1 MKIVLISLIYL
12 LGPFLIILLYNR
24 FNAIKKIGTIV
35 LAYSVG
41 ILMSLSGAMQFS
53 IEEKMQLSMVQEWIM
68 NVAVP
73 LAIPLM
79 LFSSDLNLWKKSLK
93 KTFAALMGGIFSVV
107 IATIIGYL
115 LFRNEGIKE
124 LWKAGGM
131 MIGTYTGGTMNF
143 VAIGKI
149 LETDPSIFT
158 LVSTFEMAISFI
170 FLMFMIGGGYKLFRK
185 ILPWHDD
192 AISLDENEIIEKDY
206 SFEKY
211 QGMLNPKSFGKTMLA
226 LLLSLCFLIVGGG
239 LALLFSGRLNE
250 LIVIFT
256 ITTLAIAS
264 SFVKKIRTLPKTFE
278 LGMYFIL
285 IFSVVISSQFD
296 ICTLNTKNLM
306 ILGFIGFI
314 LITSVILHILF
325 SRLFKVD
332 GDLFSIAHIALIF
345 SAPFV
350 PAVSGAMGNK
360 KVLISGIVIGLV
372 GYAVGTY
379 LGVGVAELLYIMN

>member
-1 MKIVLISLIYL
+1 MKIVLICLIYL
-12 LGPFLIILLYNR
+12 LGPFLIILLYHQ
-24 FNAIKKIGTIV
+24 FNTIKKFGTIV
-35 LAYSVG
+35 LAYAAG
-41 ILMSLSGAMQFS
+41 ILMSLSGMMQFS
-53 IEEKMQLSMVQEWIM
+53 MEEKMQLSMVQEWIM
-68 NVAVP
+68 NIAVP

-79 LFSSDLNLWKKSLK
+79 LFSSDFNLWKRSLK
-93 KTFAALMGGIFSVV
+93 KTFAALMGGICSVV

-115 LFRNEGIKE
+115 LFRHEGIGE

-149 LETDPSIFT
+149 LETDPSVFT
-158 LVSTFEMAISFI
+158 LVSTFEMAVSFI
-170 FLMFMIGGGYKLFRK
+170 FLLFMIGGGYKLFRK
-185 ILPWHDD
+185 ILPWHND
-192 AISLDENEIIEKDY
+192 AISIDGNETIEKDY

-211 QGMLNPKSFGKTMLA
+211 QGMLKPKSFGKTLLA
-226 LLLSLCFLIVGGG
+226 LLLSMIFLIIGGG
-239 LALLFSGRLNE
+239 LALLVSGRLNE

-256 ITTLAIAS
+256 ITALAIAG
-264 SFVKKIRTLPKTFE
+264 SFVEKIRTLPKTFE

-285 IFSVVISSQFD
+285 IFSMVISSQFD

-306 ILGFIGFI
+306 LLAFIGFI
-314 LITSVILHILF
+314 LMTSVILHILF
-325 SRLFKVD
+325 SRLFRVD

-379 LGVGVAELLYIMN
+379 LGVGVAELLFIMN